1 MSNARAVFV
10 WMAILSAGTLLLGML
25 RELTIAQQ
33 LQASGAADLFFRGVV
48 VVGAARNFTLALL
61 RARWIPL
68 PPGPSPRGL
77 LRAGLPSCT
86 AIALVSVCA
95 LAIVIPRA
103 QWLTV
108 ESGAFAACV
117 VVAAYGAAIR
127 ALSERHG
134 HERLGVVL
142 DWVPLVGTIVGTLA
156 ADGVALGAIAGLTC
170 GLAIAMIVQLPTA
183 LREHGTAATQARG
196 SVAPGWAL
204 YIDTLIYVNL
214 GLVDSLLSLYV
225 LDEGDFALLSYGY
238 LFVNA
243 ILAVPTAG
251 ATILALRVGGRG
263 RIGDAEAMRRWAL
276 GAGAVAG
283 IGVASVAAALA
294 WAPVGALVDRAVG
307 WTLAER
313 IVGIVLASAP
323 FAALRLANTI
333 GRQLR
338 VARDPDGL
346 VRWDVIGLVV
356 RAAMLG
362 FGAAWIG
369 PIASP
374 IALALAEAIQL
385 GAWLRWRA
393 DQPANT

>member
-1 MSNARAVFV
+1 MTSTGRAVFV

-68 PPGPSPRGL
+68 PPGPSPRTL

-86 AIALVSVCA
+86 VIAAVAVAS

-103 QWLTV
+103 QWLTI
-108 ESGAFAACV
+108 ESATFVACV
-117 VVAAYGAAIR
+117 IVASYGAAIR

-142 DWVPLVGTIVGTLA
+142 DWVPLVGTIAGLLLV
-156 ADGVALGAIAGLTC
+156 DGVALGAIGGLTV
-170 GLAIAMIVQLPTA
+170 GLALALVLQLPTA
-183 LREHGTAATQARG
+183 LREHGTKTGA
-196 SVAPGWAL
+196 VAVSPGWAL
-204 YIDTLIYVNL
+204 YVDTLIYVNL
-214 GLVDSLLSLYV
+214 GLVDSMLSLYV

-251 ATILALRVGGRG
+251 ATILALRIGGRG
-263 RIGDAEAMRRWAL
+263 RGEDAQRMRRFAL
-276 GAGAVAG
+276 GGGTIAGLGVACVAG
-283 IGVASVAAALA
+283 LLA
-294 WAPVGALVDRAVG
+294 WAPTGALVDRAVG
-307 WTLAER
+307 WPIAER
-313 IVGIVLASAP
+313 IAVLVLASAP

-362 FGAAWIG
+362 FGAAAIG
-369 PIASP
+369 AIASP
-374 IALALAEAIQL
+374 IALGLAEAIQL
-385 GAWLRWRA
+385 AAWVRWRSGS
-393 DQPANT
+393 T